1 MEVRFMSYL
10 ALYRKY
16 RPSDFDSVYGQEE
29 VVTVIRNAIL
39 NNKISHA
46 YLFSGPRG
54 TGKTTIAKIIAKLV
68 NCEHLENGKP
78 CGKCYNCLNFS
89 NSNDI
94 VEIDAASNNGVDE
107 IREIRDKINLVP
119 SNAKFKVY
127 IVDEVHMLT
136 NQAFNAL
143 LKTLEEPPS
152 HVIFI
157 LATTEPYK
165 IPLTIASR
173 CQKFRF
179 SKIDDNKVVDRL
191 KEISKLENISCDDDA
206 YYEIA
211 RLSDGCMRD
220 AINLLDQLVAYS
232 DSHITLEDIYK
243 VNGSVSYNDI
253 NELLNFIYNNDKTKI
268 IEFVDNFDK
277 SGKEINKFI
286 EELIIYIKDII
297 LYKNAGFLSNIKV
310 KNENIKVISDAF
322 SDKILYMLVDM
333 LNSTQN
339 SVKTSS
345 HGSILFMTSILNF
358 AGKINVQEHYC
369 DSIKQENSVV
379 NKNEITSN
387 GVNMANKIISRE
399 IILDEKIV
407 DSSNIS
413 ELKID
418 LDGRINN
425 TLAGASKD
433 ILKIFKSKW
442 SLISDYLFDEKFS
455 SVCGLLKDSNVVV
468 SSSEYIIISNK
479 LSSVASRI
487 NYNSEII
494 EELIEKIFDSKVKVV
509 AVSDEEWSKIKSEY
523 INNIKN
529 GKKYVILEL
538 NEKVENEKEKTP
550 MDDLIDLV
558 GENVIEYK

>member
-1 MEVRFMSYL
+1 MSYL

-29 VVTVIRNAIL
+29 IVTVVKNAII

-89 NSNDI
+89 TSNDI

-119 SNAKFKVY
+119 SNAKYKVY

-157 LATTEPYK
+157 LATTEPHK

-179 SKIDDNKVVDRL
+179 SKIDDTKVVDRL

-206 YYEIA
+206 YFEIA

-232 DSHITLEDIYK
+232 NSHITLESIYK

-253 NELLNFIYNNDKTKI
+253 NELLNCISSNDKTKI
-268 IEFVDNFDK
+268 IEFVDFFDK

-286 EELIIYIKDII
+286 EELIIYAKDII
-297 LYKNAGFLSNIKV
+297 LYKNGGFLSNINS
-310 KNENIKVISDAF
+310 KNENIMAISDVF
-322 SDKILYMLVDM
+322 SDKILYMFVDM

-339 SVKTSS
+339 NVKTSS

-358 AGKINVQEHYC
+358 ADKINTKEESNVFIKKD
-369 DSIKQENSVV
+369 DSLEN
-379 NKNEITSN
+379 N
-387 GVNMANKIISRE
+387 NMGNKIISRE
-399 IILDEKIV
+399 IISNEKKQEK
-407 DSSNIS
+407 DNSNNIS

-418 LDGRINN
+418 IDGRINN

-433 ILKIFKSKW
+433 ALMVFKSKW
-442 SLISDYLFDEKFS
+442 NLVNDYLLDEKYS
-455 SVCGLLKDSNVVV
+455 SVCGLLKDSDIVA
-468 SSSEYIIISNK
+468 SSNEYIIIANK
-479 LSSVASRI
+479 LSSVVSRI
-487 NYNSEII
+487 NYSSDII
-494 EELIEKIFDSKVKVV
+494 EDFFEKIFDSKVKIV
-509 AVSDEEWSKIKSEY
+509 AVTDDEWIKIKNEY
-523 INNIKN
+523 IIDIKK
-529 GKKYVILEL
+529 GKKYVIKKL
-538 NEKVENEKEKTP
+538 NEIVNNEKKKTP
-550 MDDLIDLV
+550 VDDLIDLV
-558 GENVIEYK
+558 GENIIEYK

>member
-1 MEVRFMSYL
+1 MSYL

-119 SNAKFKVY
+119 SNAKYKVY

-157 LATTEPYK
+157 LATTEPHK
-165 IPLTIASR
+165 IPLTIVSR

-191 KEISKLENISCDDDA
+191 KEISEFEGISCDDDA

-253 NELLNFIYNNDKTKI
+253 NELLNYIYINDKTKI

-310 KNENIKVISDAF
+310 KNENIKVISDIF
-322 SDKILYMLVDM
+322 SDKVLYMLVDM

-358 AGKINVQEHYC
+358 AEKIKVQEQC
-369 DSIKQENSVV
+369 NNSIKQGQD
-379 NKNEITSN
+379 
-387 GVNMANKIISRE
+387 GVNNNDYTSKNVDMENKIISRE
-399 IILDEKIV
+399 IISDENNV

-425 TLAGASKD
+425 ALAGASKD
-433 ILKIFKSKW
+433 ILKMFKSKW

-509 AVSDEEWSKIKSEY
+509 AVSEEEWSKIKSEY

-529 GKKYVILEL
+529 GKKYVFKEL
-538 NEKVENEKEKTP
+538 NEKVENEKVKTP
-550 MDDLIDLV
+550 VDDLIDLV

>member
-1 MEVRFMSYL
+1 MSYL

-157 LATTEPYK
+157 LATTEPHK

-358 AGKINVQEHYC
+358 AEKINVQEHYC

-433 ILKIFKSKW
+433 ILKMFKSKW

-550 MDDLIDLV
+550 VDDLIDLV

>member
-1 MEVRFMSYL
+1 MSYL

-157 LATTEPYK
+157 LATTEPHK

-191 KEISKLENISCDDDA
+191 KEISEFEGISCDDDA

-253 NELLNFIYNNDKTKI
+253 NELLNFIYINNKTKI

-297 LYKNAGFLSNIKV
+297 LYKNAGFLTNISTKNDNIKDIADV
-310 KNENIKVISDAF
+310 F
-322 SDKILYMLVDM
+322 SDKVLYMLVDM
-333 LNSTQN
+333 LNITQN

-358 AGKINVQEHYC
+358 AEKINVQEQC
-369 DSIKQENSVV
+369 NNSIIQGQD
-379 NKNEITSN
+379 
-387 GVNMANKIISRE
+387 GVNNNDYTSKNVDMENKIISRE
-399 IILDEKIV
+399 IISYENNV

-425 TLAGASKD
+425 ALAGASKD
-433 ILKIFKSKW
+433 ILKTFKSKW
-442 SLISDYLFDEKFS
+442 NLINDYLFDEKFS

-468 SSSEYIIISNK
+468 SSSEYVIISNK

-509 AVSDEEWSKIKSEY
+509 AVSIEEWNRIKSEY
-523 INNIKN
+523 IYNIKN
-529 GKKYVILEL
+529 GKKYVIRNL
-538 NEKVENEKEKTP
+538 NELVEERKNKTP
-550 MDDLIDLV
+550 VDDLIDLV
-558 GENVIEYK
+558 GENIIEYK

>member
-1 MEVRFMSYL
+1 MSYL

-157 LATTEPYK
+157 LATTEPHK

-243 VNGSVSYNDI
+243 VNGAVSYNDI
-253 NELLNFIYNNDKTKI
+253 NELLNYIYINDKTKI

-358 AGKINVQEHYC
+358 AEKINAQEHYS
-369 DSIKQENSVV
+369 DPIKQENSVV
-379 NKNEITSN
+379 NKNEIASN
-387 GVNMANKIISRE
+387 GFNMANKIISRE

-418 LDGRINN
+418 LEGRINN

-433 ILKIFKSKW
+433 ILKMFKSKW
-442 SLISDYLFDEKFS
+442 NLISDYLFDEKFS

-509 AVSDEEWSKIKSEY
+509 AVSEEEWSKIKSEY

-529 GKKYVILEL
+529 GKKYVVLEL

-550 MDDLIDLV
+550 VDDLIDLV

>member
-1 MEVRFMSYL
+1 MSYL

-29 VVTVIRNAIL
+29 VVTVIKNAIL

-157 LATTEPYK
+157 LATTEPHK

-243 VNGSVSYNDI
+243 VNGAVSYNDI
-253 NELLNFIYNNDKTKI
+253 NELLNYIYSNDKTKI

-358 AGKINVQEHYC
+358 AEKINAQEHFS
-369 DSIKQENSVV
+369 DPIKQENSVV

-387 GVNMANKIISRE
+387 GFNIANKIISRE
-399 IILDEKIV
+399 IILDEKVV

-413 ELKID
+413 VLKID

-433 ILKIFKSKW
+433 ILKMFKSKW
-442 SLISDYLFDEKFS
+442 NLISDYLFDEKYS

-494 EELIEKIFDSKVKVV
+494 EELLEKIFDSKVKVV
-509 AVSDEEWSKIKSEY
+509 AVSEEEWSKIKSEY

-529 GKKYVILEL
+529 GKKYVVLEL

-550 MDDLIDLV
+550 VDDLIDLV

>member
-157 LATTEPYK
+157 LATTEPHK

-358 AGKINVQEHYC
+358 AEKINVQEHYC

-433 ILKIFKSKW
+433 ILKMFKSKW

-529 GKKYVILEL
+529 GKKYVVLEL

-550 MDDLIDLV
+550 VDDLIDLV

>member
-157 LATTEPYK
+157 LATTEPHK

-243 VNGSVSYNDI
+243 VNGAVSYNDI
-253 NELLNFIYNNDKTKI
+253 NELLNYIYINDKTKI

-358 AGKINVQEHYC
+358 AEKINAQEHYS
-369 DSIKQENSVV
+369 DPIKQENSVV
-379 NKNEITSN
+379 NKNEIASN
-387 GVNMANKIISRE
+387 GFNMANKIISRE

-418 LDGRINN
+418 LEGRINN

-433 ILKIFKSKW
+433 ILKMFKSKW
-442 SLISDYLFDEKFS
+442 NLISDYLFDEKFS

-509 AVSDEEWSKIKSEY
+509 AVSEEEWSKIKSEY

-529 GKKYVILEL
+529 GKKYVVLEL

-550 MDDLIDLV
+550 VDDLIDLV

>member
-1 MEVRFMSYL
+1 
-10 ALYRKY
+10 
-16 RPSDFDSVYGQEE
+16 
-29 VVTVIRNAIL
+29 
-39 NNKISHA
+39 
-46 YLFSGPRG
+46 
-54 TGKTTIAKIIAKLV
+54 
-68 NCEHLENGKP
+68 
-78 CGKCYNCLNFS
+78 
-89 NSNDI
+89 
-94 VEIDAASNNGVDE
+94 
-107 IREIRDKINLVP
+107 
-119 SNAKFKVY
+119 
-127 IVDEVHMLT
+127 
-136 NQAFNAL
+136 
-143 LKTLEEPPS
+143 
-152 HVIFI
+152 
-157 LATTEPYK
+157 
-165 IPLTIASR
+165 
-173 CQKFRF
+173 
-179 SKIDDNKVVDRL
+179 
-191 KEISKLENISCDDDA
+191 
-206 YYEIA
+206 
-211 RLSDGCMRD
+211 
-220 AINLLDQLVAYS
+220 
-232 DSHITLEDIYK
+232 
-243 VNGSVSYNDI
+243 
-253 NELLNFIYNNDKTKI
+253 
-268 IEFVDNFDK
+268 
-277 SGKEINKFI
+277 
-286 EELIIYIKDII
+286 
-297 LYKNAGFLSNIKV
+297 
-310 KNENIKVISDAF
+310 
-322 SDKILYMLVDM
+322 M

-358 AGKINVQEHYC
+358 AEKINVQEHYC

-413 ELKID
+413 EFKID

-433 ILKIFKSKW
+433 ILKMFKSKW

-494 EELIEKIFDSKVKVV
+494 EELIERIFDSKVKVV

-550 MDDLIDLV
+550 VDDLIDLV

>member
-1 MEVRFMSYL
+1 MSYL

-29 VVTVIRNAIL
+29 VVTVIKNAIL

-157 LATTEPYK
+157 LATTEPHK

-253 NELLNFIYNNDKTKI
+253 NELLNYIYINDKTKI

-358 AGKINVQEHYC
+358 AEKINAQEHFS
-369 DSIKQENSVV
+369 DPIKQENSVV

-387 GVNMANKIISRE
+387 GFNIANKIISRE
-399 IILDEKIV
+399 IILDEKVV

-413 ELKID
+413 VLKID

-433 ILKIFKSKW
+433 ILKMFKSKW
-442 SLISDYLFDEKFS
+442 NLISDYLFDEKYS

-494 EELIEKIFDSKVKVV
+494 EELLEKIFDSKVKVV
-509 AVSDEEWSKIKSEY
+509 AVSEEEWSKIKSEY

-529 GKKYVILEL
+529 GKKYVVLEL

-550 MDDLIDLV
+550 VDDLIDLV

>member
-1 MEVRFMSYL
+1 MGYL

-16 RPSDFDSVYGQEE
+16 RPSDFDSVYGQED
-29 VVTVIRNAIL
+29 VVTVIRNAIIS
-39 NNKISHA
+39 NKISHA

-119 SNAKFKVY
+119 SNAKYKVY

-157 LATTEPYK
+157 LATTEPHK

-179 SKIDDNKVVDRL
+179 SKIDDTKVVDRL

-232 DSHITLEDIYK
+232 NSHITLEDIYK
-243 VNGSVSYNDI
+243 VNGSVSYNVI
-253 NELLNFIYNNDKTKI
+253 NELLNFISSNDKTKI

-277 SGKEINKFI
+277 TGKEINKFI
-286 EELIIYIKDII
+286 EELIIYVKDII
-297 LYKNAGFLSNIKV
+297 LYKNAGFLSNINS
-310 KNENIKVISDAF
+310 KNDNIKAIADVF
-322 SDKILYMLVDM
+322 SDKILYMLVHM
-333 LNSTQN
+333 LNNTQIN
-339 SVKTSS
+339 VKNSS

-358 AGKINVQEHYC
+358 SDKINEKV
-369 DSIKQENSVV
+369 DNSAFVKQENDFIKEKDGTLG
-379 NKNEITSN
+379 NNDK
-387 GVNMANKIISRE
+387 GNKIISRE
-399 IILDEKIV
+399 IILEQEENN
-407 DSSNIS
+407 SNIIS
-413 ELKID
+413 EIKID
-418 LDGRINN
+418 VKGRINN
-425 TLAGASKD
+425 ALAGASRD
-433 ILKIFKSKW
+433 VLNEFRSKW
-442 SLISDYLFDEKFS
+442 NLIDDYLFVEKYS
-455 SVCGLLKDSNVVV
+455 SVCGLLKDSVIVA
-468 SSSEYIIISNK
+468 SSNDYVIISNK
-479 LSSVASRI
+479 LSSVVSRI
-487 NYNSEII
+487 NYCSDII
-494 EELIEKIFDSKVKVV
+494 EELFEKVFGSKVKIVT
-509 AVSDEEWSKIKSEY
+509 VSEDEWNRIKIEYISNIKSGNKY
-523 INNIKN
+523 FIK
-529 GKKYVILEL
+529 KL
-538 NEKVENEKEKTP
+538 NETVNDKNEKTP
-550 MDDLIDLV
+550 VDDLIDLV
-558 GENVIEYK
+558 GENIIEYK

>member
-1 MEVRFMSYL
+1 MSYL

-29 VVTVIRNAIL
+29 VVTVIRNAIIS
-39 NNKISHA
+39 NKISHA

-157 LATTEPYK
+157 LATTEPHK

-358 AGKINVQEHYC
+358 AEKINVQEHYC

-433 ILKIFKSKW
+433 ILKMFKSKW
-442 SLISDYLFDEKFS
+442 NLISDYLFDEKFS

-550 MDDLIDLV
+550 VDDLIDLV

>member
-1 MEVRFMSYL
+1 MSYL

-54 TGKTTIAKIIAKLV
+54 TGKTTVAKIIAKLV

-119 SNAKFKVY
+119 SNAKYKVY

-157 LATTEPYK
+157 LATTEPHK

-191 KEISKLENISCDDDA
+191 KEISNLENISCDEDA

-220 AINLLDQLVAYS
+220 SINLLDQLVAYS
-232 DSHITLEDIYK
+232 NSHITLEDIYK

-253 NELLNFIYNNDKTKI
+253 NELLYFISYNDKTKI
-268 IEFVDNFDK
+268 IEFVDDFDK
-277 SGKEINKFI
+277 TGKDINKFI

-297 LYKNAGFLSNIKV
+297 LFKNAGFLSNINS
-310 KNENIKVISDAF
+310 KNENIKSISDVF
-322 SDKILYMLVDM
+322 SDKILYMFVDM
-333 LNSTQN
+333 LNCTQN
-339 SVKTSS
+339 NVKSSS

-358 AGKINVQEHYC
+358 AEKIKEQEQC
-369 DSIKQENSVV
+369 NDSAKQENSVV
-379 NKNEITSN
+379 NKNNITSRN
-387 GVNMANKIISRE
+387 IDMGNKIISRE
-399 IILDEKIV
+399 IISDEKNV
-407 DSSNIS
+407 DNSNII

-433 ILKIFKSKW
+433 NLKMFKSKW
-442 SLISDYLFDEKFS
+442 NLINDYLFDEKFS

-479 LSSVASRI
+479 LSSIASRI

-494 EELIEKIFDSKVKVV
+494 EELIEKIFDSKVKIV
-509 AVSDEEWSKIKSEY
+509 AVSDEEWIKIKNEY

-529 GKKYVILEL
+529 GKKYVFKEL
-538 NEKVENEKEKTP
+538 NEKVENEKVKTP
-550 MDDLIDLV
+550 VDDLIDLV
-558 GENVIEYK
+558 GENIIEYK